1 MTVGEALALAVDLH
15 RAGRLAE
22 ADELYRRIL
31 EVDRDNFNALHLSG
45 QIARGRGDFSRAIDL
60 TGRAVALQPYF
71 MPAQLSLAQTLRAAG
86 RGREA
91 TARFRLAL
99 ALEPGSAEFWRGL
112 GGVLAAE
119 GGSAAAP
126 AAIAAFN
133 RVIRFNPRDAAARY
147 DLGVALRG
155 MERLEEATAQY
166 YAVIGLQA
174 DFASAHMSLGNALLE
189 AGDAAAAAASLRRAA
204 ALVPAAPEIYYNL
217 GNVRHTAG
225 DFSGALAAYRRAADL
240 GLAGGRVR
248 AGVALRDMGRN
259 EEAALELRLALDGPL
274 RGADAPAA
282 IENLT
287 ALFIE
292 SGRLD
297 EGRAFFASLANRR
310 LGGHSY
316 LGECLTALADIDL
329 HDGRAKDATARLA
342 RVSGD
347 NCRFFTVKSLAAMAA
362 TLQDMGATLT
372 RPENRDPAGPRISSS
387 SLASHGRFAHNALE
401 YVLLRLYAEKYGMTL
416 ETPDWV
422 GGWFFDLDDPRPSG
436 PLRPLNFSR
445 RILNAAVAAPAG
457 ADLPPPLADCDILS
471 PLFLFEHKEEWRERV
486 QGWLRPR
493 PVWRPFLDPAMERL
507 RERGDTVV
515 AIHIR
520 RGDFI
525 AFGYP
530 ITETRWYVDWLRT
543 LWPTLRRPVLYVAS
557 DDLDGVRG
565 DFAEFSP
572 LTRGDVSPD
581 WPALEYL
588 QDFHVLMHADVVG
601 ISAAS
606 GYSTLAARLNV
617 NARLFAEPD
626 AAAGGVRPFAP
637 WTP

>member
-1 MTVGEALALAVDLH
+1 MTVGEALALAVERH

-45 QIARGRGDFSRAIDL
+45 QIARQRGDFSRAIDL
-60 TGRAVALQPYF
+60 TGRAAALQPYF
-71 MPAQLSLAQTLRAAG
+71 MPAQLTLAQALRAAG

-91 TARFRLAL
+91 AARFRLAL
-99 ALEPGSAEFWRGL
+99 ALEPESAEFWRGL

-133 RVIRFNPRDAAARY
+133 RVIRFNPKDAAARY

-166 YAVIGLQA
+166 YAVIGLQP

-259 EEAALELRLALDGPL
+259 EDAALELRQALGAPL

-287 ALFIE
+287 ALFID
-292 SGRLD
+292 SRRLD
-297 EGRAFFASLANRR
+297 EGRAFFTALANQP
-310 LGGHSY
+310 LGGQSY

-329 HDGRAKDATARLA
+329 HDGRAKAATARLA
-342 RVSGD
+342 RVTGD

-362 TLQDMGATLT
+362 TLQDMGAALV
-372 RPENRDPAGPRISSS
+372 RPENPDPSRPRISSS

-401 YVLLRLYAEKYGMTL
+401 YVLLRLYAEKHGMTL

-457 ADLPPPLADCDILS
+457 ADMPPPLADCDILS

-486 QGWLRPR
+486 QGWLKPR

-520 RGDFI
+520 RGDFV

-530 ITETRWYVDWLRT
+530 ITETRWYVDWLRQ

-557 DDLDGVRG
+557 DDLDRVRG

-588 QDFHVLMHADVVG
+588 QDFHVLAHADVVG
-601 ISAAS
+601 ISTAS

-626 AAAGGVRPFAP
+626 ATAGGVRPFAP